1 MPVGLEDVG
10 RYCHLTAELLK
21 RGFTDDDIEKVRAR
35 LLRVKFKEKHGQK
48 KQVLGGNVLRV
59 WEAANAVAREMLDA
73 GVPPSVA
80 RIEDYD
86 APGAGAVDLCASTDQ
101 RE

>member
-1 MPVGLEDVG
+1 M
-10 RYCHLTAELLK
+10 
-21 RGFTDDDIEKVRAR
+21 
-35 LLRVKFKEKHGQK
+35 
-48 KQVLGGNVLRV
+48 LGGNVLRV